1 MVTYNADAVLFAY
14 WSFKFQ
20 VPAIPDLA
28 GQKLQGTGHAPSSH
42 WTPVYV
48 RPCSPKPLSLTHPPP
63 THQLGR
69 FCPLRSLSLTD
80 SSSPSH
86 STLAI

>member
-42 WTPVYV
+42 
-48 RPCSPKPLSLTHPPP
+48 
-63 THQLGR
+63 
-69 FCPLRSLSLTD
+69 
-80 SSSPSH
+80 
-86 STLAI
+86 